1 MSEYINSHQNP
12 DALRCEWQRAAVD
25 GTLSTLKQLIHHSA
39 HSHTTAVTER
49 RWMQRHFLS
58 AETIALLKCADFALP
73 FPFHTS
79 LSDSYL
85 TGCYGNSN
93 QRFVTTFIKSLFGLF
108 SPLHTFVLYAHTVTI
123 TTPTSPS

>member
-1 MSEYINSHQNP
+1 MDWGWGGKSLWMSEYINSHQNP

-49 RWMQRHFLS
+49 RRTQRRFLS

-73 FPFHTS
+73 FPFYTS
-79 LSDSYL
+79 RSDNYRTL
-85 TGCYGNSN
+85 RDVMEVQIRDFTW
-93 QRFVTTFIKSLFGLF
+93 K
-108 SPLHTFVLYAHTVTI
+108 
-123 TTPTSPS
+123 